1 MAKSKAPRM
10 IRVGIKLTVADNEN
24 KNVNFPLTE
33 LKVDLF
39 SNDNKQAF
47 IFVKIDPSMEH
58 WGDIQCEVNVKQGKT
73 SQIGSSTSGAY
84 STTSSTGTIALGP
97 V

>member
-47 IFVKIDPSMEH
+47 LFVKIDPSMES
-58 WGDIQCEVNVKQGKT
+58 WGDLDCELTVKQGKT
-73 SQIGSSTSGAY
+73 S
-84 STTSSTGTIALGP
+84 
-97 V
+97 